1 MDDKTVKSPIGDIVN
16 PFTVHE
22 GLFPDVMEAKFAIRG
37 VLRAYFGNTSDSED
51 DYLFFKASVV
61 RFEDSPE
68 FDIEFD
74 HRRRLIIFVIK
85 EPKGEG
91 AEMLKSQI
99 RKDIAMEYA
108 VRASDSRGRTAMS
121 IFRSLDPKAKQGLI
135 EAEKHRDKEKGA
147 SNE

>member
-1 MDDKTVKSPIGDIVN
+1 MDDNTVTSPIGDIAN

-37 VLRAYFGNTSDSED
+37 VLRAYFGNTTENED
-51 DYLFFKASVV
+51 DYLFFKSSVV
-61 RFEDSPE
+61 RFEESPE

-74 HRRRLIIFVIK
+74 HRKRIIIFVIK

-91 AEMLKSQI
+91 VEILKAHLRREI
-99 RKDIAMEYA
+99 MMEYA

-121 IFRSLDPKAKQGLI
+121 IFRSLDPKAKQALI
-135 EAEKHRDKEKGA
+135 DVEKQRDKERGA
-147 SNE
+147 GHD